1 MSLFGSLYL
10 RRKSQPS
17 QIKVVESSDEVKS
30 KPEAAST
37 MAVGFFE
44 NAENFELAND
54 VLDWNALT
62 SELAVMGDL
71 CLT

>member
-1 MSLFGSLYL
+1 MRLSLRPKRRL
-10 RRKSQPS
+10 RWRTGP
-17 QIKVVESSDEVKS
+17 VEAQAEHAALS
-30 KPEAAST
+30 KT
-37 MAVGFFE
+37 AVGFFE

-54 VLDWNALT
+54 VLNWDALT

>member
-1 MSLFGSLYL
+1 M
-10 RRKSQPS
+10 
-17 QIKVVESSDEVKS
+17 VVESSNEVEPKT
-30 KPEAAST
+30 EAAST

-54 VLDWNALT
+54 VLNWDALT